1 MQVYKNEVL
10 KDLFDDFI
18 FYFSFFLNFNQF
30 ILKGLKII
38 ID

>member
-1 MQVYKNEVL
+1 MQIYKNEVL

-18 FYFSFFLNFNQF
+18 FYRSFSFNQF

-38 ID
+38 NN